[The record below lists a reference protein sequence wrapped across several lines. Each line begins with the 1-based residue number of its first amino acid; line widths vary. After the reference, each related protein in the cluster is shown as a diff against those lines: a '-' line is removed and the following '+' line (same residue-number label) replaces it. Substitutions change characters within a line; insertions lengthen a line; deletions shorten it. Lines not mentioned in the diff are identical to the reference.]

1 MSSLL
6 PLSLDD
12 DEEPKRLSVAR
23 KLVLL
28 LMFCLSQ
35 FMDTFSTTS
44 LLSAIPTL
52 ETSMGMNEAQSTW
65 VISAFR
71 LTFSSFLLIV
81 RTHLLNLTCVL
92 THCFRV
98 AVSATYITQVSAM
111 LPVLDTM
118 LNGIQKLCSSQER
131 SVSVSSRCAPGLYTV
146 QFRFLFSEQ

>member
-12 DEEPKRLSVAR
+12 DEPKKLSVAR
-23 KLVLL
+23 KLFLL
-28 LMFCLSQ
+28 LMFCLAQ

-81 RTHLLNLTCVL
+81 RAHLLTLTCAL
-92 THCFRV
+92 THCSRV
-98 AVSATYITQVSAM
+98 AVSATYTTQVSAM
-111 LPVLDTM
+111 LPVSDIM
-118 LNGIQKLCSSQER
+118 LNGMQKLCSSEEYP
-131 SVSVSSRCAPGLYTV
+131 VSVSSRYVPDLFTT
-146 QFRFLFSEQ
+146 QFRFLFSER

>member
-12 DEEPKRLSVAR
+12 DDEPRKLSVAR

-28 LMFCLSQ
+28 LMFCLAQ

-81 RTHLLNLTCVL
+81 RAHLLNLTCIL
-92 THCFRV
+92 TRCFRV
-98 AVSATYITQVSAM
+98 AVSATYTTQVSAM
-111 LPVLDTM
+111 LSALDIV
-118 LNGIQKLCSSQER
+118 LNGVQKLCSSQER
-131 SVSVSSRCAPGLYTV
+131 PVSVSSRCVPDLFTA